1 MIPRR
6 SVLMQLLLAP
16 LLALPERPFGQ
27 TARPA
32 RIAWIAP
39 GSAERQTHYLVAFK
53 QGMSDLGLF
62 EGRQY
67 AVHAQFADGYYERF
81 PAMVEAALQREPA
94 VIVVVT
100 IASVRAAQRATAS
113 VPIVFISTND
123 PVGSGLI
130 DSLAHPG
137 GHTTGISNQAE
148 DVVSRYV
155 DLLRDA
161 LPQSRRVAALL
172 NPGNPSNAGLFE
184 SVYSAARRY
193 GITVYPLAV
202 DSPPAVD
209 RAFEAM
215 ARAKPDALLMLS
227 DAMLFDAHPRIALFA
242 LKQRI
247 PTIGPSP
254 EQAESGML
262 LAYGA
267 SRPAMYRRA
276 ADYVKRILAGAKPGD
291 MPVEQPTQFELVVNQ
306 ATAKALGLV
315 IPPLVMLRADRVI
328 E

>member
-6 SVLMQLLLAP
+6 AVLNPLPLAALLAFTEG
-16 LLALPERPFGQ
+16 LFAQ
-27 TARPA
+27 TAAPA

-39 GSAERQTHYLVAFK
+39 GSPERQGHYLVAFK
-53 QGMSDLGLF
+53 QGMADLGLVD
-62 EGRQY
+62 GRHY
-67 AVHAQFADGYYERF
+67 SVHAQFADGYYERF
-81 PAMVEAALQREPA
+81 PAMVETALQRDPA

-161 LPQSRRVAALL
+161 LPQAKRVAALL
-172 NPGNPSNAGLFE
+172 NPGNPSNPRLFE
-184 SVYSAARRY
+184 TVSLAARRY
-193 GITVYPLAV
+193 GITVYPMEA

-209 RAFEAM
+209 RVFEAM

-227 DAMLFDAHPRIALFA
+227 DAMLFDAHPRIAAFA

-254 EQAESGML
+254 EQAQAGML

-315 IPPLVMLRADRVI
+315 IAPLVMLRADRVI